1 MDIIVRKEFQEI
13 VRFKMEN
20 EDIKQLNKIAES
32 SRKNAKVLDK
42 LINKY
47 KEDSNVRGEGLKG
60 GNENEKTNNIS

>member
-1 MDIIVRKEFQEI
+1 
-13 VRFKMEN
+13 MEQ
-20 EDIKQLNKIAES
+20 EDITQLNKIAES

-60 GNENEKTNNIS
+60 GNENEK